1 MKVKFVS
8 IISRDDKPLYIQAF
22 DLDQAEFN
30 DPKNANKFLQYNF
43 LSHMALDILA
53 SPISLQI
60 REQQDSTE
68 DNEGVILLFIQEGV
82 TVYGYETS
90 TALKLVIGL
99 GRDDEE
105 SRKQENDDKSGNTG
119 NIKAERD
126 GVKRIK
132 DIFMQIHKCY
142 IKAICNPF
150 SNFDDENQGL
160 EEMLQNERFDHN
172 IKRIVNE
179 WNAR

>member
-1 MKVKFVS
+1 MKFVS

-22 DLDQAEFN
+22 GLDQAEFN

-68 DNEGVILLFIQEGV
+68 DNEGVILLFIQEGIN
-82 TVYGYETS
+82 VYGYETS
-90 TALKLVIGL
+90 TALKLVVGL
-99 GRDDEE
+99 GREEE
-105 SRKQENDDKSGNTG
+105 SRKQENDDKSGSTI

-132 DIFMQIHKCY
+132 DLFMQIHKCY

-150 SNFDDENQGL
+150 SNFDVENLGL
-160 EEMLQNERFDHN
+160 EEILQNERFDHN
-172 IKRIVNE
+172 VKRIVNE